1 MTAAVPV
8 STATMP
14 ALGVPASARELDALA
29 LVIDHDAEAALN
41 LLSSY
46 LNGVQAGMDNGGW
59 RQYCGGIFRRHR
71 LFEKLQASPFASR
84 GFKKPRGYDGD
95 AVLLDMVYTPDVVVD
110 KLEGLA
116 RWIFI
121 WETGGA
127 GARALRSRRDL
138 FARILDEATVG
149 GAAPRVAAIDAGH
162 LREIQQTRLGST
174 GQFSKFVAFGSD
186 PAALAAVTAQ
196 HPAARTMAGSAAL
209 GTDGLLA
216 FHGFDL
222 IYAPTIL
229 DAMSKADGSR
239 LTRDLFA
246 KLAPGGRLV
255 LTSLTPTFPLRTYF
269 EAALD
274 WWIHYRTN
282 DEMRELMSLLNPSEV
297 AHFNVFTAG
306 GGALTCLNVRKNT

>member
-46 LNGVQAGMDNGGW
+46 LNGVQAGMDYGGW

-71 LFEKLQASPFASR
+71 LFEKLQLSPFASR

-95 AVLLDMVYTPDVVVD
+95 AVLLDMVFTPDVVID

-138 FARILDEATVG
+138 FTRILDEATVG
-149 GAAPRVAAIDAGH
+149 GATPRVAAIDAGH
-162 LREIQQTRLGST
+162 LRELQQTRIGST

-196 HPAARTMAGSAAL
+196 HPAARSMAGSAAL

-229 DAMSKADGSR
+229 DAMSKADAAR

-246 KLAPGGRLV
+246 KLSPGGRLV
-255 LTSLTPTFPLRTYF
+255 LTGLTPQFPLRTYF

-274 WWIHYRTN
+274 WWMHYRTN
-282 DEMRELMSLLNPSEV
+282 DDMRELMSMLNPKEV
-297 AHFNVFTAG
+297 SHFNVFAAG
-306 GGALTCLNVRKNT
+306 GGALTCLNVRKST